1 MIDFLKKNSAFLLAV
16 VLCLCLAACG
26 ANAPETLGNIVLD
39 DSIDGNLE
47 DTYDEYLGYWYL
59 EDNSY
64 ICVSENDGTYFYEL
78 YDANNDVISSG
89 QLQYVKEYRCMYVY
103 SEQEGI
109 AHKCRIDRKL
119 FGSEDDNT
127 LYIDSFG
134 TFSRVSGEIEIIGD
148 DWRTWGIVRD
158 YGTITR
164 DGEDTVVLVCVHKA
178 DATFYY
184 DLEDQVLFGGVEYPI
199 TFGDNVWDLFRGIDF
214 TDLNGD
220 GNSDVTMKFNDGG
233 TEIKMVWFWDT
244 ESYQFVY
251 QPEES
256 QLSGYDAVP
265 VLMGDTLPFT
275 NCRPLRKMMRTPKSR
290 LPQIV
295 RTAQKGP
302 V

>member
-1 MIDFLKKNSAFLLAV
+1 MFAFDKGVIIQNVDYTDYELDGQEKGMIKMKNLLKKNLALLLAV
-16 VLCLCLAACG
+16 VLCLCLTACG
-26 ANAPETLGNIVLD
+26 SNAPETLENIVLD
-39 DSIDGNLE
+39 DSIDASLE

-59 EDNSY
+59 EDNGY
-64 ICVSENDGTYFYEL
+64 ICVSENNGTYFYEL
-78 YDANNDVISSG
+78 YDAYNDMISNG

-134 TFSRVSGEIEIIGD
+134 TFGRESGYIEEIGK
-148 DWRTWGIVRD
+148 DWRTWGITRD
-158 YGTITR
+158 GGTITR

-184 DLEDQVLFGGVEYPI
+184 DLEDQILFGYVEYPI
-199 TFGDNVWDLFRGIDF
+199 TFGDNVWDIFKGIDF
-214 TDLNGD
+214 ADLNGD

-233 TEIKMVWFWDT
+233 NELLIVWFWDT
-244 ESYQFVY
+244 ESEQFVY

-256 QLSGYDAVP
+256 QLG
-265 VLMGDTLPFT
+265 
-275 NCRPLRKMMRTPKSR
+275 
-290 LPQIV
+290 
-295 RTAQKGP
+295 
-302 V
+302 

>member
-1 MIDFLKKNSAFLLAV
+1 MMFFLKKNFALLLAA
-16 VLCLCLAACG
+16 VLCLSMAACG
-26 ANAPETLGNIVLD
+26 GSAPETLENIVLD

-119 FGSEDDNT
+119 FGSEDDNM
-127 LYIDSFG
+127 LYIGSFG
-134 TFSRVSGEIEIIGD
+134 TFGRESGYIEIIGN
-148 DWRTWGIVRD
+148 DWRTTGIVRD
-158 YGTITR
+158 GGTITR
-164 DGEDTVVLVCVHKA
+164 NGEDTVVLVCVHKA

-184 DLEDQVLFGGVEYPI
+184 DTEDQTLFDSVDYPI
-199 TFGDNVWDLFRGIDF
+199 TLGDNVWDMFKGSDF
-214 TDLNGD
+214 ADLNGD
-220 GNSDVTMKFNDGG
+220 GNSDVTMKFDDGG

-244 ESYQFVY
+244 ESNQFVY
-251 QPEES
+251 QPEKS
-256 QLSGYDAVP
+256 QLGEHDDGRGDLIPDDGDAVP
-265 VLMGDTLPFT
+265 Y
-275 NCRPLRKMMRTPKSR
+275 
-290 LPQIV
+290 
-295 RTAQKGP
+295 
-302 V
+302 

>member
-158 YGTITR
+158 SGTITR

-233 TEIKMVWFWDT
+233 TEIKMVWFWDA
-244 ESYQFVY
+244 ESELFVY

-256 QLSGYDAVP
+256 QLGQDE
-265 VLMGDTLPFT
+265 G
-275 NCRPLRKMMRTPKSR
+275 
-290 LPQIV
+290 
-295 RTAQKGP
+295 
-302 V
+302 

>member
-1 MIDFLKKNSAFLLAV
+1 MHWIKVLSLQSDDCTDYELDGQEKGMMRVKNLLKKYFALLLALI
-16 VLCLCLAACG
+16 LCLSLAACG
-26 ANAPETLGNIVLD
+26 GNAPETLENIVLD

-78 YDANNDVISSG
+78 YDAYNDMISSG

-109 AHKCRIDRKL
+109 AHKCRIDREM

-134 TFSRVSGEIEIIGD
+134 TFGRESGYIEIIGN
-148 DWRTWGIVRD
+148 DWRTWGITRD
-158 YGTITR
+158 SGTITR

-184 DLEDQVLFGGVEYPI
+184 DTEDQALFDSVDHPI
-199 TFGDNVWDLFRGIDF
+199 TLWDNVWDIFKGIDF
-214 TDLNGD
+214 ADLNGD
-220 GNSDVTMKFNDGG
+220 GNSDATMKFGDSG
-233 TEIKMVWFWDT
+233 TELLMVWFWDV
-244 ESYQFVY
+244 ESAEFVY
-251 QPEES
+251 QPDNSKEE
-256 QLSGYDAVP
+256 
-265 VLMGDTLPFT
+265 
-275 NCRPLRKMMRTPKSR
+275 
-290 LPQIV
+290 
-295 RTAQKGP
+295 
-302 V
+302 